1 MTGGETIQMST
12 LPKTWIFDLDG
23 TIVKHNGYKDEGY
36 DTLLPG
42 VKDYISSISCEDC
55 IIVLTSRKSEYRE
68 KTESFLK
75 EEGIRYDMIIFDV
88 PVGERVLINDRK
100 TSGIDMAFAVNFDRD
115 MPVLPNITREL

>member
-1 MTGGETIQMST
+1 MTDCETIQMST

-23 TIVKHNGYKDEGY
+23 TMVKHNGYKDDGY

-42 VKDYISSISCEDC
+42 VKDYISSISSDDC

-68 KTESFLK
+68 RTENFLK
-75 EEGIRYDMIIFDV
+75 EEGIRYDKIIFDV

-100 TSGIDMAFAVNFDRD
+100 PSGIDMAFAVNFDRD
-115 MPVLPNITREL
+115 KPVLPNITREL